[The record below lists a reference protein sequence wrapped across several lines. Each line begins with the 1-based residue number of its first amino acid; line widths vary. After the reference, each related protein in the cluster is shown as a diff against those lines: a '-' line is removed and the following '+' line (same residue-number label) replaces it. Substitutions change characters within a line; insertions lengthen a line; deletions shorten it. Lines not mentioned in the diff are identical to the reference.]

1 MRRKRAVDSVST
13 TARFRPIFQTPSEG
27 LQKAFGLLKK
37 RFDVSDKTLRRST

>member
-1 MRRKRAVDSVST
+1 MILIINLST
-13 TARFRPIFQTPSEG
+13 KFSTPHIFQTPSEG